1 MEKNN
6 QPLIFGI
13 VVIGAVLI
21 IALALIFTRDGDET
35 TTETTNETNTTD
47 NQEDTSTGENGEQP
61 VMPEQP
67 EGSENPEQPEN
78 PETDQLCTAD
88 DPCVAPPEDCPTGLI
103 KIWPDDSPT
112 PLCVRLPSNWDDL
125 TSQEKTD
132 LNPFDCNLETQ
143 IIYAEDGTC
152 HDVPV
157 VEATEEVSSEEEE
170 AVSPE
175 FETKAELEAYIENPD
190 YTDAEKLH
198 AQRIYCSYEFNESAD
213 KCLAWGSYRYRTGN
227 PFDGIV
233 ETERDREEKNCE
245 DEERTEEY
253 GGRIFCGSEEAYE
266 RWQALLAEPEVQA
279 LHEEQAV
286 ADDRFYTIAD
296 ETIARL
302 SLNIRLKHG
311 AVVTFAQAD
320 IRISFVK

>member
-6 QPLIFGI
+6 QPLILGI

-21 IALALIFTRDGDET
+21 IALALIFTRSDDDT
-35 TTETTNETNTTD
+35 TTSTTD
-47 NQEDTSTGENGEQP
+47 EDTAENEGQEGQP
-61 VMPEQP
+61 P
-67 EGSENPEQPEN
+67 ENPEQPEN

-157 VEATEEVSSEEEE
+157 VEATEEVSPEEEEE

-311 AVVTFAQAD
+311 AVVTFAQSD
-320 IRISFVK
+320 IRIDFVK